1 MKMNCEKLISNIND
15 QILEAQI
22 KLGFAKETVR
32 LYYPLTSLTALVER
46 EDIKE
51 DNVVRRLQE
60 ELPSFSFSQKGDKVE
75 ISIPSDYVV
84 YVHERVKASPFLVAF
99 IGLFQEHTHLSIQ
112 QIKETFSQYG
122 KYVCLAMPADAEFD
136 YVIYFED
143 SMIDEY
149 YYCIK
154 FEMNHVTYHRFTKK
168 DYESLL

>member
-1 MKMNCEKLISNIND
+1 MNCEKLISNIND

-32 LYYPLTSLTALVER
+32 LYYPLTSLIFLVEG
-46 EDIKE
+46 EKTKE
-51 DNVVRRLQE
+51 EKVIRMLQE
-60 ELPSFSFSQKGDKVE
+60 ELPSFSFSQKGDRVE
-75 ISIPSDYVV
+75 ICIPSDYVV
-84 YVHERVKASPFLVAF
+84 YVHERVKPSPFLVAF
-99 IGLFQEHTHLSIQ
+99 IGLFQEHTHLSLQ

-122 KYVCLAMPADAEFD
+122 KYVCLPMSADIGFD

-143 SMIDEY
+143 SVIDEY

-154 FEMNHVTYHRFTKK
+154 FEMDHVNYHRFTKK